1 MGAGLTITP
10 GFGRALLRMTM
21 LAALVAPIL
30 AACGSVGESGV
41 KRAIFSS
48 KEFGVSS
55 SPRVTKAKYPPRGGG
70 RYLASKPY
78 VVRGQTYRPV
88 DGPGYV
94 AQGEASWYG
103 QDFHGRRTANGE
115 IFGAYYLTAASPVL
129 PVPSYARV
137 INLENGRSV
146 MVRVNDRGPYL
157 QGRIIDL
164 SYEAAQILGYVNKGS
179 AQVEVRYVGP
189 APLRGDDNRMLMA
202 TVNKQ
207 TRMERDAETR
217 MAMMAEQR
225 QATQVADADED
236 IFAGDDV
243 QVNNGRI
250 NFADYQE
257 QQRGQASRGSYSGKD
272 LADDVFGL
280 FGYAE
285 EGQAT
290 GAEAAIEAMASGELA
305 GPEILNTAGE
315 PITLRLGTF
324 RDSQQ
329 AIEVA
334 GAFAM
339 LGAVDEAT
347 TTLGGDP
354 ATVLTLIRL
363 KPGVSRADVVLLAQQ
378 LGLSGV
384 ILY

>member
-10 GFGRALLRMTM
+10 GFGRTVLRIAV
-21 LAALVAPIL
+21 LAALVAPML
-30 AACGSVGESGV
+30 AACGGVGSSGV
-41 KRAIFSS
+41 KRGIFSS

-55 SPRVTKAKYPPRGGG
+55 SPRVTKAKFPPRGGG

-78 VVRGQTYRPV
+78 VVRGQTYKPV

-164 SYEAAQILGYVNKGS
+164 SYEAAQVLGYVNKGS

-189 APLRGDDNRMLMA
+189 APLKGDDNRMLMA

-207 TRMERDAETR
+207 TRMEVEAETR
-217 MAMMAEQR
+217 LAMLQEQPRPTSVAE
-225 QATQVADADED
+225 ADDD
-236 IFAGDDV
+236 LFAGDRV

-250 NFADYQE
+250 NFADYRQE
-257 QQRGQASRGSYSGKD
+257 QGREPSRGSYSGKD
-272 LADDVFGL
+272 FADDVFGL
-280 FGYAE
+280 FGYSE
-285 EGQAT
+285 EGAVT
-290 GAEAAIEAMASGELA
+290 GAEAAAHAMASGQLA
-305 GPEILNTAGE
+305 GSEILNGNGE
-315 PITLRLGTF
+315 KITLRLGTF
-324 RDSQQ
+324 RDPRQ
-329 AIEVA
+329 ATEVA
-334 GAFAM
+334 EAFAM
-339 LGAVDEAT
+339 LGAVDEAPMQ
-347 TTLGGDP
+347 LGGDP

-363 KPGVSRADVVLLAQQ
+363 KPGVSRTDVVVLAQQ
-378 LGLSGV
+378 LGLGGV